1 MVLFSCPHLAS
12 EVELTDEREQHIA
25 KQHPDLL
32 PTHRQKIADT
42 LTEPDQVRRST
53 RFGNTRLFS
62 RWFAEL
68 RGGKHV
74 VVAVVSHYGSR
85 RHWIIT
91 AYIARR
97 LAGGEIEWK
106 KD

>member
-1 MVLFSCPHLAS
+1 LDSLKKWGV
-12 EVELTDEREQHIA
+12 
-25 KQHPDLL
+25 
-32 PTHRQKIADT
+32 DT
-42 LTEPDQVRRST
+42 LQLLIRFLFVIQIKEDIVSAAESDQVRRST

-74 VVAVVSHYGSR
+74 VVVVVSHYGSSR

-91 AYIARR
+91 AYIARK
-97 LAGGEIEWK
+97 LAGEEIEWK
-106 KD
+106 KN